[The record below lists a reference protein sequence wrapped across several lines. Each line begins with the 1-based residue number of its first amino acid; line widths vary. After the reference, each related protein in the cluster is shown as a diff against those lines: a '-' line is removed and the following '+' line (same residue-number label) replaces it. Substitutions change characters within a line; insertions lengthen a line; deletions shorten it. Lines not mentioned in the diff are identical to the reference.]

1 MLLWSLL
8 LMEAILVSWK
18 ESGQGSPLTWIES
31 SSSLCRPWLNMDM
44 NSPAC
49 SSLGA
54 FGLNHHIK
62 ATQLSAQIL
71 TTVYKA
77 DKPAGGEEVQNDM
90 QKPLFWENKTTL

>member
-1 MLLWSLL
+1 
-8 LMEAILVSWK
+8 
-18 ESGQGSPLTWIES
+18 
-31 SSSLCRPWLNMDM
+31 MDM

-90 QKPLFWENKTTL
+90 QKPLFWKTKQLCSKK